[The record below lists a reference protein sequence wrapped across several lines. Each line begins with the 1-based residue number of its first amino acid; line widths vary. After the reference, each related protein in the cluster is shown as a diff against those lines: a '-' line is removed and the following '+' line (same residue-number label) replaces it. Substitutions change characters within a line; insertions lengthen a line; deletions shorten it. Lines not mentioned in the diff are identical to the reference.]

1 MKRIYNT
8 YIMRS
13 VTLLLV
19 ILLTGMMGYAKLSDR
34 YNNDKPLVIVCDWDL
49 PPYEFLDNRGN
60 PAGYNIDI
68 LDKILKEMNLKHT
81 FILKE
86 NPQIKELFIKKE
98 ADLYVA
104 PSSWLSVNDCYM
116 SENILNYY
124 KVKIAMQKDGNLSF
138 PASWSN
144 FHKPDL
150 SFSGY
155 FSASKP
161 GSLRTLSKTPVQMS
175 SQSTTLLTL
184 PETRYPWETG
194 CGKGCFP
201 M

>member
-19 ILLTGMMGYAKLSDR
+19 ILLTGMTGYAKLSDR

-49 PPYEFLDNRGN
+49 PPYEFLDDRGN

-86 NPQIKELFIKKE
+86 NP
-98 ADLYVA
+98 
-104 PSSWLSVNDCYM
+104 
-116 SENILNYY
+116 
-124 KVKIAMQKDGNLSF
+124 
-138 PASWSN
+138 
-144 FHKPDL
+144 PDQRTL
-150 SFSGY
+150 HEKGSR
-155 FSASKP
+155 
-161 GSLRTLSKTPVQMS
+161 SLRGSQFLALSKR
-175 SQSTTLLTL
+175 LLHV
-184 PETRYPWETG
+184 
-194 CGKGCFP
+194 GKHT
-201 M
+201 